1 MDNRANNFINWINCY
16 YGYYTRFRFF
26 VGKVIKSLEDRE
38 RRIDGSSASIT
49 MGDEME
55 RRMLISISSKGYLG
69 KDMDIF
75 RNVLFVRSVS
85 KRVKLT
91 DIFVVQLF

>member
-1 MDNRANNFINWINCY
+1 MDNRGNNFINWINCY

-26 VGKVIKSLEDRE
+26 VGKVIESLEDRE
-38 RRIDGSSASIT
+38 RRVICKYNNG
-49 MGDEME
+49 
-55 RRMLISISSKGYLG
+55 RRNGKADVDFNLVSSKGYLG

-85 KRVKLT
+85 KRVKLA